1 MENIF
6 HKFLVIDF
14 NRKINKDIVD
24 MTLWEIF
31 EKPGLNI
38 MPKKMK
44 KVDLIIVNLKVIKV
58 MKLNNWRNT

>member
-6 HKFLVIDF
+6 HKFLVIDV

-44 KVDLIIVNLKVIKV
+44 KVDLIIVI
-58 MKLNNWRNT
+58 T

>member
-6 HKFLVIDF
+6 HKFLVIDV